1 MFRMGVCIIIICVV
15 FIFYTTYSPVTEPMS
30 MRSVHFNQYITKH
43 GYYIDTNTMSI
54 YDNHDTLIKQYP
66 SLSFNSNESSRIAIN
81 KPLTNTILL
90 DHNIPTPT
98 HHIITTENKNRF
110 KHTKAYFPCVLKP
123 VDGEQGKDVYTHID
137 EQPQFDTILNQMFK
151 TYDTIMLENLIQGN
165 NYRIFIFN
173 DTIIDVIERETP
185 YVIGD
190 GTSTLQELIRNK
202 NNELLS
208 IHRYPVRT
216 IDVSCLQRQGYTLS
230 SIVGQNE
237 KVFITNTIN
246 YHNGANPKR
255 IPLHTVDPDNKE
267 MFLKAHRL
275 LGLECSG
282 IDYMSP
288 DITLP
293 YYKNKGHIIEINSK
307 PDTEIHMK
315 TEDNPDV
322 FFQTLIQTF

>member
-1 MFRMGVCIIIICVV
+1 
-15 FIFYTTYSPVTEPMS
+15 
-30 MRSVHFNQYITKH
+30 
-43 GYYIDTNTMSI
+43 MSI
-54 YDNHDTLIKQYP
+54 YDLENTLIKQYP
-66 SLSFNSNESSRIAIN
+66 SLSFNSKESSRIAIN
-81 KPLTNTILL
+81 KPLTNMILL
-90 DHNIPTPT
+90 DHNISTPI
-98 HHIITTENKNRF
+98 HHIITTENKNKF
-110 KHTKAYFPCVLKP
+110 KHAKTYFPCVLKP
-123 VDGEQGKDVYTHID
+123 VDGQQGKDVYTHID
-137 EQPQFDTILNQMFK
+137 TQLQFDTILNQMFK
-151 TYDTIMLENLIQGN
+151 TYDTIMLENLIEGN

-202 NNELLS
+202 NNEL
-208 IHRYPVRT
+208 IFNQRYPVRT
-216 IDVSCLQRQGYTLS
+216 TDAPYLQRQGYTLL
-230 SIVGQNE
+230 SIVSENE

-255 IPLHTVDPDNKE
+255 ISLHTVDPDNKE

-282 IDYMSP
+282 VDYMSP
-288 DITLP
+288 DITVP

-315 TEDNPDV
+315 AEDNPDV

>member
-1 MFRMGVCIIIICVV
+1 MFRVCIVILCIILILY
-15 FIFYTTYSPVTEPMS
+15 IHPPVTEPMS
-30 MRSVHFNQYITKH
+30 MKSSHFNRNLNDH
-43 GYYIDTNTMSI
+43 GYYIDTDARSI
-54 YDNHDTLIKQYP
+54 YDKHDTLIKHYP
-66 SLSFNSNESSRIAIN
+66 TLSFNSNESSRIAIN

-98 HHIITTENKNRF
+98 HDIITIQNKNTF
-110 KHTKAYFPCVLKP
+110 KHAKSYFPCVLKP
-123 VDGEQGKDVYTHID
+123 VDGQQGKDVYTHID
-137 EQPQFDTILNQMFK
+137 TQRQFDLILNQMFK
-151 TYDTIMLENLIQGN
+151 THDAIMLENLVEGN

-173 DTIIDVIERETP
+173 DTILDVIERETP
-185 YVIGD
+185 YVIGN
-190 GTSTLQELIRNK
+190 GTSTLQELIRHK
-202 NNELLS
+202 NNELVS
-208 IHRYPVRT
+208 NKRYPVKT
-216 IDVSCLQRQGYTLS
+216 MDLSCLQRQGYTLS
-230 SIVGQNE
+230 SIVSLNE

-255 IPLHTVDPDNKE
+255 IPLHTVDRDNKD

-293 YYKNKGHIIEINSK
+293 YYKNKGHIIEINSN

-315 TEDNPDV
+315 AENRPNV